1 MKIIQVKS
9 LCCEARVCRYG
20 KRRRQCSRCKKT
32 WRIRKK
38 KRGRKQLRV
47 TTNIVSDVLVRGETI
62 TQRSQRGRLSARQ
75 YQLRYHRSVE
85 ERVPKQWFPCVP
97 FGKLILIADGLWT
110 LTNRK
115 QRFVVYLMAIRS
127 INNTRAIFLPPI
139 ILKGS
144 EIRRKWEVAFKTIP
158 QSVGKRIVG
167 LVCDGISGL
176 PNSAQDRLWIVQRCH
191 FHFIR
196 VLERFLGKTNS
207 KIQHKELRENMYRS
221 IRRAMIIPYGE
232 EYDHLI
238 QYIDKLTGSPVCPKW
253 INLHANEFLRHREDF
268 RSYLRYPQYHFP
280 ATTGT
285 MENLCGSIRD
295 LLRRSRGF
303 KTEESL
309 RTWINAFIKM
319 KRATTCNGKIQPN

>member
-1 MKIIQVKS
+1 MKKIQVKS
-9 LCCEARVCRYG
+9 LCCGAKVCRYG
-20 KRRRQCSRCKKT
+20 KRRRQCSQCKKT
-32 WRIRKK
+32 WRIRKR

-47 TTNIVSDVLVRGETI
+47 TTNIVSDVLVRGETL

-85 ERVPKQWFPCVP
+85 ERVPKCWFPRVP
-97 FGKLILIADGLWT
+97 SGKLVLIADGLWT
-110 LTNRK
+110 LTNQK

-127 INNTRAIFLPPI
+127 INSTRAIFLPPI

-144 EIRRKWEVAFKTIP
+144 EIRRKWELAFDTVP
-158 QSVGKRIVG
+158 QSVGRRIVA

-176 PNSAQDRLWIVQRCH
+176 PNSARERQWIVQRCH
-191 FHFIR
+191 FHFIK

-207 KIQHKELRENMYRS
+207 KIQHKELRENMYQS
-221 IRRAMIIPYGE
+221 IRRAMTIPYGE
-232 EYDHLI
+232 EYNHLI
-238 QYIDKLTGSPVCPKW
+238 RHIDKLAGSPICPKW
-253 INLHANEFLRHREDF
+253 IQLHANEFLRHREDF
-268 RSYLRYPQYHFP
+268 RSYLRYPQYHLP
-280 ATTGT
+280 ATIGT

-309 RTWINAFIKM
+309 RTWINAFMKM
-319 KRATTCNGKIQPN
+319 KGTTTCNGKTQPN

>member
-1 MKIIQVKS
+1 MKKIQVKS
-9 LCCEARVCRYG
+9 LCCKAGVCRYG
-20 KRRRQCSRCKKT
+20 KRRRQCTRCKKT

-47 TTNIVSDVLVRGETI
+47 TTSIVSDVLVRGETI
-62 TQRSQRGRLSARQ
+62 TQRSQRGRLSRRQ

-85 ERVPKQWFPCVP
+85 ERIPKQWFPRVP
-97 FGKLILIADGLWT
+97 PGKLILISDGLWM

-115 QRFVVYLMAIRS
+115 QRFVAYLMAIRS
-127 INNTRAIFLPPI
+127 INSTRAIFLPPI

-144 EIRRKWEVAFKTIP
+144 EIRRKWELTFGTIP
-158 QSVGKRIVG
+158 QNVGKRIVA

-176 PNSAQDRLWIVQRCH
+176 PNSARRRRWIVQRCH

-207 KIQHKELRENMYRS
+207 KIQHKELRENMYQS
-221 IRRAMIIPYGE
+221 IRRAMTIPYGK

-238 QYIDKLTGSPVCPKW
+238 RHIYELAARLECPKW
-253 INLHANEFLRHREDF
+253 IHLHANEFLRHREDF
-268 RSYLRYPQYHFP
+268 RSYLRYPQYHLP
-280 ATTGT
+280 TTTGT

-319 KRATTCNGKIQPN
+319 KGTTACNGKIQPN